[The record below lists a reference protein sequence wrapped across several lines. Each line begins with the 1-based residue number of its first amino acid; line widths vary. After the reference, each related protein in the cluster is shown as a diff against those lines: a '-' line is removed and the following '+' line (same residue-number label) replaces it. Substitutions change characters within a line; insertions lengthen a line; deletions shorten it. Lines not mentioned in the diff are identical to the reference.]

1 VKIYDELNQG
11 QIRVVELH
19 PSLLEIDP
27 IECALRCLSL
37 ADRSQTIFEALSYVW
52 GSVEDPT
59 NINLNGHSYDI
70 TKNLEGVLRSLRYK
84 NKARMLWIDAL
95 AINQSSIDERNKQV
109 RIMPKIYSAA
119 RQTVIWLG
127 PFDETISPI
136 LALINDLDVK
146 RGLDSIDYLH
156 D

>member
-1 VKIYDELNQG
+1 
-11 QIRVVELH
+11 
-19 PSLLEIDP
+19 
-27 IECALRCLSL
+27 
-37 ADRSQTIFEALSYVW
+37 
-52 GSVEDPT
+52 
-59 NINLNGHSYDI
+59 
-70 TKNLEGVLRSLRYK
+70 
-84 NKARMLWIDAL
+84 MLWIDAL